1 MLIAARRG
9 EIEIQT
15 GKTGFMRKGNEHIN
29 CGFMPPLNASRGEAC
44 KRKLW
49 VWIERAL
56 LMCGAALLG
65 LYCASRIEGI
75 LTSRAA
81 LKAFDADSTVIVAGP
96 DAAEGPASPEVDFTL
111 WDDHRVQAYKQSLAE
126 RTGAPLAVLR
136 ISKIRL
142 EVPVFEGTDDL
153 TLNHAVGRIAGTARP
168 GERGNIGI
176 AGHRDGFFRGLKD
189 IAIGDTIEL
198 KTPKGI
204 DVYAVEQ
211 INIVSPNDVTPLRP
225 RPVPSLTLVTC
236 YPFYFI
242 GSAPKRYIVTTSLI
256 RETGSES
263 GSLTPGLPSQI
274 SSSTRRENEEH
285 QPIN

>member
-1 MLIAARRG
+1 MQTANRGLIGRSNKQVDCR
-9 EIEIQT
+9 
-15 GKTGFMRKGNEHIN
+15 FV
-29 CGFMPPLNASRGEAC
+29 PPSNASQGGAC

-49 VWIERAL
+49 ARMERAL
-56 LMCGAALLG
+56 LICGVALLA
-65 LYCASRIEGI
+65 LYGASRIEGI

-81 LKAFDADSTVIVAGP
+81 VKAFDTFDSTAIAAGP
-96 DAAEGPASPEVDFTL
+96 DVGEGPASPEGDFSV
-111 WDDHRVQAYKQSLAE
+111 WVDHRVQAYKPSLTKE
-126 RTGAPLAVLR
+126 TGAPLAVLR
-136 ISKIRL
+136 IPKIHL
-142 EVPVFEGTDDL
+142 VVPVFDGTDDL

-168 GERGNIGI
+168 GEPGNIGI

-211 INIVSPNDVTPLRP
+211 INIVSPDDVTRLRP
-225 RPVPSLTLVTC
+225 RSVPSLTLVTC

-256 RETGSES
+256 REAASEA
-263 GSLTPGLPSQI
+263 GSLIPDLPSQA
-274 SSSTRRENEEH
+274 SSSRRRPE
-285 QPIN
+285 

>member
-1 MLIAARRG
+1 MQMGNTEL
-9 EIEIQT
+9 
-15 GKTGFMRKGNEHIN
+15 MRKSNRQVD
-29 CGFMPPLNASRGEAC
+29 CGFMPPLNASQGEAC

-49 VWIERAL
+49 VWIERAFL
-56 LMCGAALLG
+56 ICGVALLA
-65 LYCASRIEGI
+65 LYCASRIDGI

-81 LKAFDADSTVIVAGP
+81 VKAFDTFDSAAIVAGSA
-96 DAAEGPASPEVDFTL
+96 AAEGPASPEVGFTL
-111 WDDHRVQAYKQSLAE
+111 WNDHRVQAYRQSLAE
-126 RTGAPLAVLR
+126 QPGAPLAVLR

-142 EVPVFEGTDDL
+142 EVPVFDGTDDL

-189 IAIGDTIEL
+189 IAIGDRIEL
-198 KTPKGI
+198 RTPKRI
-204 DVYAVEQ
+204 DVYAVER
-211 INIVSPNDVTPLRP
+211 IDIVSPNDVTALRP
-225 RPVPSLTLVTC
+225 RAVPSLTLVTC

-263 GSLTPGLPSQI
+263 GSLTPGLLSQ
-274 SSSTRRENEEH
+274 TAVQQGEQNAKH
-285 QPIN
+285 QSIR

>member
-1 MLIAARRG
+1 M
-9 EIEIQT
+9 Q
-15 GKTGFMRKGNEHIN
+15 MGNERFMCKN
-29 CGFMPPLNASRGEAC
+29 NERVEPGFVPPVNASQSGAC
-44 KRKLW
+44 KQKLW

-56 LMCGAALLG
+56 LICGVALLA

-75 LTSRAA
+75 LRSRAA
-81 LKAFDADSTVIVAGP
+81 VKAFDAFDSTAIAAGP
-96 DAAEGPASPEVDFTL
+96 DIGEGPASPEVDFTL

-126 RTGAPLAVLR
+126 QTGAPLAVLR

-142 EVPVFEGTDDL
+142 EAPVFDGTDDL

-189 IAIGDTIEL
+189 IGVGDTIEL
-198 KTPKGI
+198 KTPKGT

-211 INIVSPNDVTPLRP
+211 INIVSPNDVTALR
-225 RPVPSLTLVTC
+225 RRSVPSVTLVTC

-242 GSAPKRYIVTTSLI
+242 GSAPKRYIVTSFLI
-256 RETGSES
+256 RETGSEA
-263 GSLTPGLPSQI
+263 GSLTSGLLSQT
-274 SSSTRRENEEH
+274 SNSTRRAK
-285 QPIN
+285 

>member
-1 MLIAARRG
+1 
-9 EIEIQT
+9 
-15 GKTGFMRKGNEHIN
+15 MRKSNEQVDR
-29 CGFMPPLNASRGEAC
+29 GFVPPLSASLSEAC

-56 LMCGAALLG
+56 LICGVALLA

-81 LKAFDADSTVIVAGP
+81 VKAFDTFDSTAIAAGP
-96 DAAEGPASPEVDFTL
+96 DVGEGPASPEVDFTL
-111 WDDHRVQAYKQSLAE
+111 SDDHRVQAYKQGLAE
-126 RTGAPLAVLR
+126 QTGAPLAVLR

-142 EVPVFEGTDDL
+142 EVPVFDGTDDL

-176 AGHRDGFFRGLKD
+176 AGHRDSFFRGLKD
-189 IAIGDTIEL
+189 IGVGDTVEL

-204 DVYAVEQ
+204 DLYAVEQ
-211 INIVSPNDVTPLRP
+211 VNIVSPTDVTALRP
-225 RPVPSLTLVTC
+225 RSVPSLTLVTC

-256 RETGSES
+256 RETSSEA
-263 GSLTPGLPSQI
+263 GSLTPGLLSKT
-274 SSSTRRENEEH
+274 SNSARRTK
-285 QPIN
+285 

>member
-1 MLIAARRG
+1 MARTG
-9 EIEIQT
+9 EIKMQM
-15 GKTGFMRKGNEHIN
+15 GNAGFMRTSNEQAD
-29 CGFMPPLNASRGEAC
+29 CGLVPPLNTSQGEAC

-49 VWIERAL
+49 VWIERAFLICGVVL
-56 LMCGAALLG
+56 LAIYGAV
-65 LYCASRIEGI
+65 RIEGT
-75 LTSRAA
+75 LRSRAA
-81 LKAFDADSTVIVAGP
+81 VKALDADSTAIVAGP
-96 DAAEGPASPEVDFTL
+96 DISEGPTSPEVDFSL
-111 WDDHRVQAYKQSLAE
+111 WDHHRAKAYKQSLGE
-126 RTGAPLAVLR
+126 RTGVPSAVLQ

-142 EVPVFEGTDDL
+142 EVPVFDGTDDL

-204 DVYAVEQ
+204 DMYAVEQ

-225 RPVPSLTLVTC
+225 RSVPSLTLVTC

-242 GSAPKRYIVTTSLI
+242 GSAPKRYIVTSSLI
-256 RETGSES
+256 RETRSEAGSPKPD
-263 GSLTPGLPSQI
+263 LLLQTNN
-274 SSSTRRENEEH
+274 STRRAE
-285 QPIN
+285 